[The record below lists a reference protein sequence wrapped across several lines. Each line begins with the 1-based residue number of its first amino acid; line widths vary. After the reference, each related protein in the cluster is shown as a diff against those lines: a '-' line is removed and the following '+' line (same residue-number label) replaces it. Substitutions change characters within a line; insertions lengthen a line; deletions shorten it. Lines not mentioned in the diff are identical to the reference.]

1 MKGKSIFNGKS
12 PGLSHIDGLLHFVDC
27 VTKAMVTV
35 ENEYLISSMKSAL
48 AVVAQQSEVESS
60 ARVALNIF
68 KALSQN
74 SALQHQTACDTNLL
88 VWNCFKYDP
97 TVGHCVGNLK
107 WIAPKNSGAFII
119 LVFNKKQA
127 NMYYYTGHT
136 CDIFGKHTER
146 QGHSEELGLPRED
159 DIDLSSVSVDR
170 FPNYIES
177 DTTR

>member
-1 MKGKSIFNGKS
+1 MRGKSIFNGKS
-12 PGLSHIDGLLHFVDC
+12 TGLSHVDGLLHFVNC
-27 VTKAMVTV
+27 VTKAMITD
-35 ENEYLISSMKSAL
+35 ENADYIAILQRKLENQTQL
-48 AVVAQQSEVESS
+48 SEVEAS
-60 ARVALNIF
+60 AMTALKIFRV
-68 KALSQN
+68 LSPS
-74 SALQHQTACDTNLL
+74 SALQYQTASDTNLL

-97 TVGHCVGNLK
+97 TVGYCVGSLR
-107 WIAPKNSGAFII
+107 WIAPKNSGAIII

-146 QGHSEELGLPRED
+146 QGRSEELGLPREN
-159 DIDLSSVSVDR
+159 DIDLSSVPVDR

>member
-12 PGLSHIDGLLHFVDC
+12 PGLSHVDGLLHFVNC
-27 VTKAMVTV
+27 VTKAMITD
-35 ENEYLISSMKSAL
+35 ENADYIAILQRKLENQTQL
-48 AVVAQQSEVESS
+48 SEVEASTITASRIFRVLSPSS
-60 ARVALNIF
+60 AL
-68 KALSQN
+68 L
-74 SALQHQTACDTNLL
+74 HQDASDTNLL

-97 TVGHCVGNLK
+97 SVGYCVGSLK

-119 LVFNKKQA
+119 LVFNKNRA

-146 QGHSEELGLPRED
+146 LGGSEELGLPREN
-159 DIDLSSVSVDR
+159 DIDLSNVPVDR